1 MPQETITPTYLRT
14 IIQKIINDVR
24 GMGLTQLQLCQE
36 AGLKRDSLAKMKNP
50 RIETIIKL
58 MEARDRLRKKL
69 K

>member
-1 MPQETITPTYLRT
+1 MPQNNITPTYLRT
-14 IIQKIINDVR
+14 VIQKIINDVR

-36 AGLKRDSLAKMKNP
+36 AGLKRDSFSKMKNP

-58 MEARDRLRKKL
+58 MEARDRLKKKL